1 MKKSL
6 KRYRIVF
13 MVLVIALVGTWPGMS
28 VYAADTIT
36 VDCGNV
42 LRGVTHCAS
51 GSLYGVTEN
60 VPADVAG
67 LIAPLHPNVFR
78 NPARGGSGNQ
88 HPFGAAIPTAAR
100 VASTG
105 ARISVDLADMLPN
118 WPYTWPGMTSWLSQ
132 VTSFVND
139 KKASGLTNWYG
150 IEPWN
155 EPDGTWNSANGDFN
169 STLWKQTYDRIR
181 SLDPSFKII
190 GPDYSYYN
198 NNTMRTFLTYCKNN
212 NCLPDIISWHEL
224 SGIQNVSNNLKAY
237 RALEASLGISER
249 PISISEYCDANH
261 NLEGQPGSLGEFI
274 GKFERYKVASA
285 CISWWFTSSCRL
297 GSLLAT
303 NTQKGAGW
311 YMMNWYGEMTGNMV
325 NVSVANDASANMD
338 GAACVDSNSKY
349 ISVILGGG
357 NSGTVNT
364 VIKNIPSFIGST
376 AKVMIQKVDWVS
388 KDTVCNGTTT
398 VSISDYPVTNGQITV
413 PMTGCNSSSGYRIYV
428 TPGSGIASGTSYE
441 AESGTLS
448 NGAVLQSASYC
459 SGGYKVGYLGGSS
472 NGTVVINNVNVS
484 NAGTH
489 SMTIYYVSSDNRTVY
504 VTPNSGSWFG
514 VQCPGTGSWSTLSS
528 VTTTVTLNAGNNTIK
543 LDNGSAG
550 NIGAPDIDRI
560 VIN

>member
-6 KRYRIVF
+6 KKYCSILLVF
-13 MVLVIALVGTWPGMS
+13 AFILVFSWP
-28 VYAADTIT
+28 VTPAFAADNIT
-36 VDCGNV
+36 VDCSNV

-51 GSLYGVTEN
+51 GSLYGVTES
-60 VPADVAG
+60 VPVDVAG
-67 LIAPLHPNVFR
+67 LITPLHPNVFR

-105 ARISVDLADMLPN
+105 AKISVDLADMLPG
-118 WPYTWPGMTSWLSQ
+118 WPYTWPGMTSWLNQ

-169 STLWKQTYDRIR
+169 STLWKQTYDKIR

-198 NNTMRTFLTYCKNN
+198 HNTMSTFLTYCKNN

-224 SGIQNVSNNLKAY
+224 SGIQNVANNLKDY
-237 RALEASLGISER
+237 RSLEASLGISER

-261 NLEGQPGSLGEFI
+261 NLEGQPGSLGEFF
-274 GKFERYKVASA
+274 GKFERYKVTSA
-285 CISWWFTSSCRL
+285 CITWWFTNSCRL

-325 NVSVANDASANMD
+325 NVSVANDATANMD
-338 GAACVDSNSKY
+338 GAACVDSTSKY
-349 ISVILGGG
+349 ISVVLGGG
-357 NSGTVNT
+357 NSGAVNT

-398 VSISDYPVTNGQITV
+398 VSTSNYTVTNGQITV
-413 PMTGCNSSSGYRIYV
+413 PMTGCNASSGYRIYV
-428 TPGSGIASGTSYE
+428 TPGSVSGSSYE

-448 NGAVLQSASYC
+448 NGAVIQSASFC
-459 SGGYKVGYLGGSS
+459 SGGNKVGYLGGSS
-472 NGTVVINNVNVS
+472 NGTVIINNVNVS
-484 NAGTH
+484 TAGTY
-489 SMTIYYVSSDNRTVY
+489 SLTIYYVSSDNRTIY
-504 VTPNSGSWFG
+504 VTPNGGSWFG
-514 VQCPGTGSWSTLSS
+514 VQCPGSGSWSTLSS
-528 VTTTVTLNAGNNTIK
+528 ITTSVTLNAGNNTIK
-543 LDNGSAG
+543 LDNGTSG